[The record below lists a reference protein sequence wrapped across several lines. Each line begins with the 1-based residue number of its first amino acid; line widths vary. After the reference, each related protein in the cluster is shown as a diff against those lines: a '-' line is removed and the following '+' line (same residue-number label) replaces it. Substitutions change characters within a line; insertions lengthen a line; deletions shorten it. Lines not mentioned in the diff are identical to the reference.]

1 MILLRNPLGRRTMLR
16 GLGTTMALPF
26 LEAMMPAAKAADIAA
41 RPKRLQIFYS
51 PNGMMMEGYRP
62 ATPPVAGVGHAITTS
77 GLVLPSTLEPLA
89 PHRDQLTV
97 ISGLGH
103 PSAAAM
109 GDRPAGH
116 GRSCPAFLTG
126 THVRQTEGTDIRCAI
141 SVDQVYANHLGDTT
155 QLSSLELGIDQSSL
169 LGSCDIGYSCAY
181 TNGIS
186 WRNPTVPLPVTAN
199 PRDVFERLFGDGDAL
214 DTKSRL
220 AQLRRQSSILDFVMD
235 DTARLSGHLG
245 TADRH
250 KLDEYLDATR
260 DIERRIQRTMA
271 SGGDAAGGAQ
281 ASVIDRPAGIPDS
294 FDEHVRMMIDLQ
306 VLAMQADITRV
317 GSFMIGRE
325 LSNRTYPE
333 IGVPDSHHMLSHHG
347 HNPDKIA
354 KLERINRHHMT
365 YFAYYLQRMKDVKD
379 GEGSLLDRTLVLR
392 GSAFGDPNEH
402 DHMDLPVIVAGGLTS
417 GNRHLVVEPKTTA
430 SNLLLAAL
438 QLLDMPAR
446 SFGDSTGPLT
456 ALAGG

>member
-1 MILLRNPLGRRTMLR
+1 MLR
-16 GLGTTMALPF
+16 GVGTMMALP
-26 LEAMMPAAKAADIAA
+26 LMEAMMPAARAADITA
-41 RPKRLQIFYS
+41 RPKRLQIFYT
-51 PNGMMMEGYRP
+51 PNGMMMDSFRP
-62 ATPPVAGVGHAITTS
+62 ATLGKGFA
-77 GLVLPSTLEPLA
+77 LPSTLEPLA
-89 PHRDQLTV
+89 PHRDTITV

-126 THVRQTEGTDIRCAI
+126 THVRQTEGTDIRCGI
-141 SVDQVYANHLGDTT
+141 SVDQVYARHIGDAT
-155 QLSSLELGIDQSSL
+155 QLSSLELGIDQASL

-186 WRNPTVPLPVTAN
+186 WLNPTVPLPVTAN

-214 DTKSRL
+214 DEKSRL

-235 DTARLSGHLG
+235 DTARLSGQLG
-245 TADRH
+245 TEDRR
-250 KLDEYLDATR
+250 KLDEYLEATR
-260 DIERRIQRTMA
+260 DIEKRIQRAMTA
-271 SGGDAAGGAQ
+271 SAAQ
-281 ASVIDRPAGIPDS
+281 SVNLERPAGIPDS

-325 LSNRTYPE
+325 ISNRTYPE

-347 HNPDKIA
+347 RNPEKMT
-354 KLERINRHHMT
+354 KLARINRHHME
-365 YFAYYLQRMKDVKD
+365 YFAYYLQRMKAVKD

-392 GSAFGDPNEH
+392 GSAFGDSNEH
-402 DHMDLPVIVAGGLTS
+402 DHMDLPLIVAGGLVK
-417 GNRHLVVEPKTTA
+417 GDRHIAVEKHMTA

-438 QLLDMPAR
+438 HLLDVPAA
-446 SFGDSTGPLT
+446 SFGDSTGPL
-456 ALAGG
+456 AELAGA

>member
-1 MILLRNPLGRRTMLR
+1 MIVLRKPLARRTMLR
-16 GLGTTMALPF
+16 GMGTMMALPF

-41 RPKRLQIFYS
+41 RPKRLQIFYT
-51 PNGMMMEGYRP
+51 PNGMMMETFRP
-62 ATPPVAGVGHAITTS
+62 TS
-77 GLVLPSTLEPLA
+77 QGPGLVLPPTLEPLA
-89 PHRDQLTV
+89 PHRHYVSV

-126 THVRQTEGTDIRCAI
+126 THVKQTEGTDIRCAI
-141 SVDQVYANHLGDTT
+141 SVDQVFANHLGEAT
-155 QLSSLELGIDQSSL
+155 QLSSLELGIDQASL

-186 WRNPTVPLPVTAN
+186 WRSPTVPLPVTAN
-199 PRDVFERLFGDGDAL
+199 PRDVFERLFGDGDTL
-214 DTKSRL
+214 DAKGRL
-220 AQLRRQSSILDFVMD
+220 AQLRRQSSILDFVMAD
-235 DTARLSGHLG
+235 AARLSGQLG
-245 TADRH
+245 VEDRR
-250 KLDEYLDATR
+250 KLDEYLEATR
-260 DIERRIQRTMA
+260 DVEKRIQKA
-271 SGGDAAGGAQ
+271 ILSGGGAQ
-281 ASVIDRPAGIPDS
+281 ATDLERPAGIPAS
-294 FDEHVRMMIDLQ
+294 FDEHVRLMIDLQ

-347 HNPDKIA
+347 HIPEKIA
-354 KLERINRHHMT
+354 KLERINRYHMG
-365 YFAYYLQRMKDVKD
+365 YFAYYLQRMRDVKD

-402 DHMDLPVIVAGGLTS
+402 DHMDLPVIVAGGLVK
-417 GNRHLVVEPKTTA
+417 GDRHIVVEKSTTA
-430 SNLLLAAL
+430 SNLLLASLHVLGVQAN
-438 QLLDMPAR
+438 
-446 SFGDSTGPLT
+446 SFGDSTGPLKE
-456 ALAGG
+456 LADA

>member
-1 MILLRNPLGRRTMLR
+1 MRILRTPLSRRTMLR
-16 GLGTTMALPF
+16 GFGTTMALPF
-26 LEAMMPAAKAADIAA
+26 LEAMMPSAQAADIAA

-51 PNGMMMEGYRP
+51 PNGMMMESFRP
-62 ATPPVAGVGHAITTS
+62 ATQGKGFALPP
-77 GLVLPSTLEPLA
+77 TLEPLA
-89 PHRDQLTV
+89 PHRDQIMV
-97 ISGLGH
+97 VSGLGH
-103 PSAAAM
+103 PMAAAM

-141 SVDQVYANHLGDTT
+141 SVDQVYARHVGDAT
-155 QLSSLELGIDQSSL
+155 QLSSMELGIDQASL

-186 WRNPTVPLPVTAN
+186 WRSPTVPLPVTAN

-214 DTKSRL
+214 DEAGRR
-220 AQLRRQSSILDFVMD
+220 AQFRRQSSILDFVMD
-235 DTARLSGHLG
+235 DSARLSGQLG
-245 TADRH
+245 TEDRR
-250 KLDEYLDATR
+250 KLDEYLEATR
-260 DIERRIQRTMA
+260 DIEKRIQKAATSSAGQQAA
-271 SGGDAAGGAQ
+271 SLE
-281 ASVIDRPAGIPDS
+281 RPAGIPDS

-306 VLAMQADITRV
+306 VLAMQADITRI

-347 HNPDKIA
+347 HNPEKIV
-354 KLERINRHHMT
+354 KLARINRHHME
-365 YFAYYLQRMKDVKD
+365 YFAYYLERMKAVKD

-402 DHMDLPVIVAGGLTS
+402 DHMNLPVIVAGGLVK
-417 GNRHLVVEPKTTA
+417 GDRHIMVEKNTTM
-430 SNLLLAAL
+430 SNLLLASL
-438 QLLDMPAR
+438 HLLDVPDAA
-446 SFGDSTGPLT
+446 FGDSTGPLRE
-456 ALAGG
+456 LAGA

>member
-1 MILLRNPLGRRTMLR
+1 MMISRKALDRRTMLR
-16 GLGTTMALPF
+16 GMGTLMALPF
-26 LEAMMPAAKAADIAA
+26 LEAMMPSARAADIAA

-51 PNGMMMEGYRP
+51 PNGMMMKDFQP
-62 ATPPVAGVGHAITTS
+62 AAGGA
-77 GLVLPSTLEPLA
+77 GFALPSTLEPLA
-89 PHRDQLTV
+89 PHRHRIAV
-97 ISGLGH
+97 VSGLGH

-126 THVRQTEGTDIRCAI
+126 THVKQTEGTDIRCAV
-141 SVDQVYANHLGDTT
+141 SVDQVYAQHLGDAT
-155 QLSSLELGIDQSSL
+155 QLSSMELGIDQASL

-199 PRDVFERLFGDGDAL
+199 PRDVFERLFGDGDAT
-214 DTKSRL
+214 DAAGRL

-235 DTARLSGHLG
+235 DTARLSGQLG
-245 TADRH
+245 AADRH
-250 KLDEYLDATR
+250 KLDEYLEATR
-260 DIERRIQRTMA
+260 DIEKRIQKAMTSDA
-271 SGGDAAGGAQ
+271 GSQAAGLE
-281 ASVIDRPAGIPDS
+281 RPAGIPES

-306 VLAMQADITRV
+306 VLAMQADITRI

-347 HNPDKIA
+347 SNPEKMA
-354 KLERINRHHMT
+354 KLAKINRHHME
-365 YFAYYLQRMKDVKD
+365 YFAYYLKRMDETKD

-392 GSAFGDPNEH
+392 GSAFGDPNDH
-402 DHMDLPVIVAGGLTS
+402 DHMDLPVIVAGGLVQ
-417 GNRHLVVEPKTTA
+417 GDRHLVVDKGTTM
-430 SNLLLAAL
+430 SNLLLASL
-438 QLLDMPAR
+438 QLLDVPAQA
-446 SFGDSTGPLT
+446 FGDSNGPLKG
-456 ALAGG
+456 LARG

>member
-1 MILLRNPLGRRTMLR
+1 MIVLRTPLSRRTMLR

-51 PNGMMMEGYRP
+51 PNGMMMDSFLP
-62 ATPPVAGVGHAITTS
+62 ATQGKGFA
-77 GLVLPSTLEPLA
+77 LPSTLEPLA
-89 PHRDQLTV
+89 PHRDTITV
-97 ISGLGH
+97 VSGLGH

-126 THVRQTEGTDIRCAI
+126 THVRQTEGTDIRCNI
-141 SVDQVYANHLGDTT
+141 SVDQVYARHVGDAT
-155 QLSSLELGIDQSSL
+155 QLSSLELGIDQASL

-186 WRNPTVPLPVTAN
+186 WRSPTVPLPVTAN

-214 DTKSRL
+214 DEASRR

-235 DTARLSGHLG
+235 DTARLSGRLG
-245 TADRH
+245 AEDRR
-250 KLDEYLDATR
+250 KLDEYLEATR
-260 DIERRIQRTMA
+260 DIEKRIQKAMA
-271 SGGDAAGGAQ
+271 SSAGAQ
-281 ASVIDRPAGIPDS
+281 AASLERPAGIPDS

-347 HNPDKIA
+347 SNPEKMA
-354 KLERINRHHMT
+354 KLARINRHHME
-365 YFAYYLQRMKDVKD
+365 YFAYYLQRMKEVKD
-379 GEGSLLDRTLVLR
+379 GDGSLLDRTLVLR
-392 GSAFGDPNEH
+392 GAAFGDPNEH
-402 DHMDLPVIVAGGLTS
+402 DHMNLPVIVAGGLVP
-417 GNRHLVVEPKTTA
+417 GGRHIAVEKHTTM

-438 QLLDMPAR
+438 HVLDVPDPA
-446 SFGDSTGPLT
+446 FGDSTGPLKE
-456 ALAGG
+456 LAGA

>member
-1 MILLRNPLGRRTMLR
+1 MKLLRGPISRRTLLR
-16 GLGTTMALPF
+16 GAGTTIALPF
-26 LEAMMPAAKAADIAA
+26 LEAMMPAARAADRAA

-51 PNGMMMEGYRP
+51 PNGMMMDGFVP
-62 ATPPVAGVGHAITTS
+62 APGTGSALPA
-77 GLVLPSTLEPLA
+77 VLPPTLAPLA
-89 PHRDQLTV
+89 PFRDRV
-97 ISGLGH
+97 AVVSGLAH

-141 SVDQVYANHLGDTT
+141 SVDQVYAAHLGDATR
-155 QLSSLELGIDQSSL
+155 LSSLELGIDQASL

-186 WRNPTVPLPVTAN
+186 WRGPTVPLPVTAN
-199 PRDVFERLFGDGDAL
+199 PGDVFERLFGDGDAL
-214 DTKSRL
+214 DAASRL

-235 DTARLSGHLG
+235 DTARLSGRLG
-245 TADRH
+245 AEDRR
-250 KLDEYLDATR
+250 KLDEYLEATR

-271 SGGDAAGGAQ
+271 ADGAGGGDPQ
-281 ASVIDRPAGIPDS
+281 ATGMQRPAGIPDT

-347 HNPDKIA
+347 NNPDKMA
-354 KLERINRHHMT
+354 KLARINRHHME
-365 YFAYYLQRMKDVKD
+365 YFAYYLKRMQETKD
-379 GEGSLLDRTLVLR
+379 GEGSLLDRTLVIR

-402 DHMDLPVIVAGGLTS
+402 DHMNLPVIVAGGLVQ
-417 GNRHLVVEPKTTA
+417 GNRHMAVTPHTPM
-430 SNLLLAAL
+430 SNLLLAGL
-438 QLLDMPAR
+438 QLLDVPAR
-446 SFGDSTGPLT
+446 TFGDSTGV
-456 ALAGG
+456 LAGLAHG

>member
-1 MILLRNPLGRRTMLR
+1 MKILRNPLNRRTMLR

-26 LEAMMPAAKAADIAA
+26 LEAMMPTARAADIAS

-51 PNGMMMEGYRP
+51 PNGMMMDQFLPTAQGTGF
-62 ATPPVAGVGHAITTS
+62 A
-77 GLVLPSTLEPLA
+77 LPSTLEPLA
-89 PHRDQLTV
+89 AHRKMV
-97 ISGLGH
+97 SIVSGLGH

-141 SVDQVYANHLGDTT
+141 SVDQVYANHIGDAT
-155 QLSSLELGIDQSSL
+155 QLSSLELGIDQASL

-199 PRDVFERLFGDGDAL
+199 PSDVFERLFGDGDAL
-214 DTKSRL
+214 DAKSRL
-220 AQLRRQSSILDFVMD
+220 AQLRRQSSILDFVLD
-235 DTARLSGHLG
+235 DTARLSDQLG
-245 TADRH
+245 MDDRH
-250 KLDEYLDATR
+250 KLDEYLEATR
-260 DIERRIQRTMA
+260 DIEKRIQKAAA
-271 SGGDAAGGAQ
+271 SGGGVQSADME
-281 ASVIDRPAGIPDS
+281 RPAGIPDS

-347 HNPDKIA
+347 KNPDKMA
-354 KLERINRHHMT
+354 KLARINRHHME
-365 YFAYYLQRMKDVKD
+365 YFAYYLDRMKAVKD

-392 GSAFGDPNEH
+392 GSAFGDPNDH
-402 DHMDLPVIVAGGLTS
+402 DHMNLPILVAGGLVK
-417 GNRHLVVEPKTTA
+417 GDRHIVAEPGTTA
-430 SNLLLAAL
+430 SNLLLASL
-438 QLLDMPAR
+438 NILDVPAT
-446 SFGDSTGPLT
+446 SFGDSTGAFK
-456 ALAGG
+456 ALADA

>member
-1 MILLRNPLGRRTMLR
+1 MIVLRRPLARRTMLR
-16 GLGTTMALPF
+16 GLGTMMALPF
-26 LEAMMPAAKAADIAA
+26 MEAMMPAARAADLVS
-41 RPKRLQIFYS
+41 RPKRLQVFYS
-51 PNGMMMEGYRP
+51 PNGMMMENFQPQGP
-62 ATPPVAGVGHAITTS
+62 
-77 GLVLPSTLEPLA
+77 GLALPSTLEPLE
-89 PHRDQLTV
+89 PYREYVTV
-97 ISGLGH
+97 VSGLGH

-141 SVDQVYANHLGDTT
+141 SVDQAYAAHLGEAT
-155 QLSSLELGIDQSSL
+155 QLSSLELGIDQASL

-199 PRDVFERLFGDGDAL
+199 PRDLFERLFGDGDAL
-214 DTKSRL
+214 DERSRR

-235 DTARLSGHLG
+235 DTARLSGQLG
-245 TADRH
+245 AEDRR
-250 KLDEYLDATR
+250 KLDEYLEATR
-260 DIERRIQRTMA
+260 DIERRIRKTMA
-271 SGGDAAGGAQ
+271 SGGGAQ
-281 ASVIDRPAGIPDS
+281 AADLARPAGIPDS
-294 FDEHVRMMIDLQ
+294 FDEHVRLMIDLQ

-347 HNPDKIA
+347 RNPEKMA
-354 KLERINRHHMT
+354 KLARINRHHME
-365 YFAYYLQRMKDVKD
+365 YFAYYLKRMKEVKD

-402 DHMDLPVIVAGGLTS
+402 DHMDLPIVVAGGLVK
-417 GNRHLVVEPKTTA
+417 GDRHLMVEKKTTA

-438 QLLDMPAR
+438 HILDVPAT
-446 SFGDSTGPLT
+446 SFGDSTGPLKE
-456 ALAGG
+456 LAGG

>member
-1 MILLRNPLGRRTMLR
+1 MLLMRKPLSRRTMLR

-26 LEAMMPAAKAADIAA
+26 LEAMMPAAKAADLAA

-51 PNGMMMEGYRP
+51 PNGMMMEDFQ
-62 ATPPVAGVGHAITTS
+62 PVGQGPGFA
-77 GLVLPSTLEPLA
+77 LPSTLEPLA
-89 PHRDQLTV
+89 PHRDYLTV
-97 ISGLGH
+97 VSGLGH

-141 SVDQVYANHLGDTT
+141 SVDQVYANHLGDAT
-155 QLSSLELGIDQSSL
+155 QLSSLELGIDQASL

-214 DTKSRL
+214 DAQSRL
-220 AQLRRQSSILDFVMD
+220 AQLRRKASILDFVRAD
-235 DTARLSGHLG
+235 SARLASQLG
-245 TADRH
+245 AADRH
-250 KLDEYLDATR
+250 KLDEYLEATR
-260 DIERRIQRTMA
+260 DIEKRIQKAAAT
-271 SGGDAAGGAQ
+271 GGDTQAATLE
-281 ASVIDRPAGIPDS
+281 RPAGIPES
-294 FDEHVRMMIDLQ
+294 FDAHVRLMIDLQ
-306 VLAMQADITRV
+306 VLAMQADMTRV

-347 HNPDKIA
+347 HNPDKMATLA
-354 KLERINRHHMT
+354 KINRHHME
-365 YFAYYLQRMKDVKD
+365 YFAYYLERMRAVKD
-379 GEGSLLDRTLVLR
+379 GEGSLLDRTLVIR
-392 GSAFGDPNEH
+392 GSAFGDSNEH
-402 DHMDLPVIVAGGLTS
+402 DHMDLPIIVAGGLVM
-417 GNRHLVVEPKTTA
+417 GDRHLTVAPKTTA

-438 QLLDMPAR
+438 HVLDVPAT
-446 SFGDSTGPLT
+446 SFGDSTG
-456 ALAGG
+456 ALAELASV

>member
-1 MILLRNPLGRRTMLR
+1 MIVLRKPLARRTMLR
-16 GLGTTMALPF
+16 GMGTMMALPF

-51 PNGMMMEGYRP
+51 PNGMMMETFRP
-62 ATPPVAGVGHAITTS
+62 TS
-77 GLVLPSTLEPLA
+77 QGPGLVLPPTLEPLA
-89 PHRDQLTV
+89 PHRHYVSV

-126 THVRQTEGTDIRCAI
+126 THVKQTEGTDIRCAI
-141 SVDQVYANHLGDTT
+141 SVDQVFANHLGEAT
-155 QLSSLELGIDQSSL
+155 QLSSLELGIDQASL

-186 WRNPTVPLPVTAN
+186 WRSPTVPLPVTAN
-199 PRDVFERLFGDGDAL
+199 PRDVFERLFGDGDTL
-214 DTKSRL
+214 DAKGRL
-220 AQLRRQSSILDFVMD
+220 AQLRRQSSILDFVMAD
-235 DTARLSGHLG
+235 AARLSGQLG
-245 TADRH
+245 VEDRR
-250 KLDEYLDATR
+250 KLDEYLEATR
-260 DIERRIQRTMA
+260 DVEKRIQKA
-271 SGGDAAGGAQ
+271 ILSGGGAQ
-281 ASVIDRPAGIPDS
+281 ATDLERPAGIPAS
-294 FDEHVRMMIDLQ
+294 FDEHVRLMIDLQ

-347 HNPDKIA
+347 HIPEKIA
-354 KLERINRHHMT
+354 KLERINRYHMG
-365 YFAYYLQRMKDVKD
+365 YFAYYLQRMRDVKD

-392 GSAFGDPNEH
+392 GSAFGDSNEH
-402 DHMDLPVIVAGGLTS
+402 DHMDLPIIVAGGLVK
-417 GNRHLVVEPKTTA
+417 GDRHIVVEKNTTA
-430 SNLLLAAL
+430 SNLLLASLHVLGVQAN
-438 QLLDMPAR
+438 
-446 SFGDSTGPLT
+446 SFGDSTGLLKE
-456 ALAGG
+456 LADA